1 MYTKIYIIILIKK
14 NILKKRIKMNYNNLI
29 CHRKPERSFFIKGHQ
44 FPVCARCTGFYTGLI
59 IFLIYDYYF
68 NIDYSLNLLILS
80 IILLIPTSIDGF
92 TQLLNFRQSNNT
104 LRFLTGLIG
113 GIGLIIFLKIV
124 IKWFLKMII
133 ALL

>member
-1 MYTKIYIIILIKK
+1 
-14 NILKKRIKMNYNNLI
+14 MNYKNLI

-59 IFLIYDYYF
+59 IFLIYDYFF
-68 NIDYSLNLLILS
+68 NIDYNLNLLIFS

-104 LRFLTGLIG
+104 LRFITGLIG

-124 IKWFLKMII
+124 IQWLLKMIS